1 MLSESARAAIDTLSR
16 LGWTARASD
25 KPTPLPA
32 AIDERYPD
40 IPSSVRSFLEHIEQ
54 CVRGGE
60 QVWFLTSA
68 DYAGTSGSGF
78 AWNAWEALE
87 SEDADTAEAAD
98 ISAFWNAHLPIL
110 LSVQGDYTYLAVCVD
125 KSSANYGFV
134 VQGYSPEF
142 RETSTLCRSFDELL
156 EQIKRLEQGALE
168 DELAALIMHPHDQR
182 WLKSQQE
189 SARRQQGAF
198 DRVMERVRSWRLF
211 ESYRVAVVV
220 ERSLSRPLWE
230 WANWSTIMPPLT
242 AVISG
247 IKAQAVIHPRQA
259 GERDNWLRFGRLPWN
274 EKNNRTWT
282 TKYLTDPNLVG
293 KVSFVATEIWAPSRA
308 ISFERRRGPELFCL
322 LDRNEPANTQGFV
335 LAIRKD
341 LLSRVDIAADETIFS
356 VREFFEKSD
365 CVVFDRRWGEFGR
378 FGATITISGLDW
390 TGSTA
395 VLHWAQQHK
404 KHHVRSFRWRR
415 WMG

>member
-1 MLSESARAAIDTLSR
+1 MLGENARTAIETLGR
-16 LGWTARASD
+16 LGWTARVSGTP
-25 KPTPLPA
+25 KPLPA
-32 AIDERYPD
+32 AIDKRYPD

-54 CVRGGE
+54 CVRGGD
-60 QVWFLTSA
+60 QVWFLTSD

-78 AWNAWEALE
+78 AWNAWESLE

-110 LSVQGDYTYLAVCVD
+110 LSVQGDNSYLAVCVD
-125 KSSANYGFV
+125 KSSANYGCV
-134 VQGYSPEF
+134 VQGYAPEF
-142 RETSTLCRSFDELL
+142 RETSTLCPSFEELL
-156 EQIKRLEQGALE
+156 EQIKGLEHGTPE
-168 DELAALIMHPHDQR
+168 GELAALIMHPHDQR

-189 SARRQQGAF
+189 GAHREQRVF
-198 DRVMERVRSWRLF
+198 DCLAERLRSLRLF
-211 ESYRVAVVV
+211 ESYRIAVVV

-247 IKAQAVIHPRQA
+247 INAEAVIHPRQA
-259 GERDNWLRFGRLPWN
+259 GGHDNWLSFGRLPWN

-282 TKYLTDPNLVG
+282 TKYLADPRIAG

-308 ISFERRRGPELFCL
+308 ISFERRRGPELFCM

-341 LLSRVDIAADETIFS
+341 VLNRVDIAADETIFS
-356 VREFFEKSD
+356 VREFFETSD
-365 CVVFDRRWGEFGR
+365 CIVFDRRWGELGR
-378 FGATITISGLDW
+378 FGATVTVSGLDW

-395 VLHWAQQHK
+395 VLAWAKDHK

-415 WMG
+415 WRG